1 MTIEHY
7 LLSLRLT
14 DQVSWRAMWLGMIHF
29 RADADKAV
37 HYAHQRAVR

>member
-14 DQVSWRAMWLGMIHF
+14 DQVSWRAMWLGMIHYGP
-29 RADADKAV
+29 RAPITTLMAS
-37 HYAHQRAVR
+37 